1 MNRRCLLVL
10 ALALAGCSSTA
21 RLLRQADLELK
32 PPKPLAVTRMDVS
45 LAVSKPKDAR
55 PAVEIV
61 GAKPRHSGF
70 YVFREDWRGP
80 DVFVF
85 GDPGTA
91 ALTMQLNL
99 TAFLHGSK
107 AFGAVVPDGDCD
119 YRLETEIKHL
129 VISRYRE
136 YSNGMWLY
144 KRTFSGHGTVA
155 LGLTLF
161 DRSGRQVASGVAVGR
176 AVGPGRAEDHMPE
189 NANIAVAR
197 NFGILVSPEVH
208 ALRGAGE
215 RALRQALLRARNMV
229 ASWVRQDH
237 MRSVSSEQADAV
249 MESQH
254 EKGHTFLLRWVSQD
268 RSRVQVAVV
277 ACPSGKVLSRGT
289 LPHLEPTGPTGVWVL
304 ATEDPHGLAYPT
316 PLYEAWA
323 RHLAKHFVLER
334 DGELTA
340 YRFLGRRAEG
350 EIPAE

>member
-1 MNRRCLLVL
+1 MNRWLLL

-32 PPKPLAVTRMDVS
+32 PPAPLVVTRLDVS

-55 PAVEIV
+55 PAVEID

-85 GDPGTA
+85 GNPKTA
-91 ALTMQLNL
+91 ALVMQLNL
-99 TAFLHGSK
+99 TAFLNSSK
-107 AFGAVVPDGDCD
+107 VFGAVVPDGDCD

-136 YSNGMWLY
+136 YSEGLWIHS
-144 KRTFSGHGTVA
+144 RTFSGHGTVA
-155 LGLTLF
+155 LRLTLF
-161 DRSGRQVASGVAVGR
+161 DRSGRRVASGVAVGR
-176 AVGPGRAEDHMPE
+176 AVGPGRAEDYMPE
-189 NANIAVAR
+189 DANIAAAR
-197 NFGILVSPEVH
+197 HVGILVSPEVH
-208 ALRGAGE
+208 SLRGAGE

-229 ASWVRQDH
+229 ASWVRQDNLRH
-237 MRSVSSEQADAV
+237 VSSDQGDAV
-249 MESQH
+249 MEQQH
-254 EKGHTFLLRWVSQD
+254 EKGHTFLLRWVSPD
-268 RSRVQVAVV
+268 RSRVLAAVV
-277 ACPSGKVLSRGT
+277 ACPSGKVIARGP

-316 PLYEAWA
+316 RLYEAWA

-334 DGELTA
+334 DSELTA
-340 YRFLGRRAEG
+340 YRFLGRRAE
-350 EIPAE
+350 EIPGE